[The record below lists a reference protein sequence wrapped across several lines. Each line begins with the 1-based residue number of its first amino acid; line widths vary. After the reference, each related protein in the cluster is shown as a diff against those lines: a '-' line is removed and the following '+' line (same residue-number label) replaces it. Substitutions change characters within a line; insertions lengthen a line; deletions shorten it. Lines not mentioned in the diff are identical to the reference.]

1 MNIVELIQELEYLKD
16 IVGEDAEVRFASQPS
31 WPFEYSISNIIAMT
45 NEMREENARA
55 ELRDEGLSEEEINER
70 LEGAPELEGEN
81 VVYLAEGSQ
90 LGYLPEDAKNEL
102 GW

>member
-1 MNIVELIQELEYLKD
+1 MNIVELIQELEDMKD
-16 IVGEDAEVRFASQPS
+16 IAGEDAEVRFASQPS

-45 NEMREENARA
+45 NDMREEYARS
-55 ELRDEGLSEEEINER
+55 ELRDEGLSEEDINKK

-81 VVYLAEGSQ
+81 IIYLAEGSQ
-90 LGYLPEDAKNEL
+90 LGYLPDEAKQLL

>member
-1 MNIVELIQELEYLKD
+1 
-16 IVGEDAEVRFASQPS
+16 
-31 WPFEYSISNIIAMT
+31 MT
-45 NEMREENARA
+45 NETREENARA

-70 LEGAPELEGEN
+70 LEGAPEVEGDN

-90 LGYLPEDAKNEL
+90 IGYLPEDAKNEL

>member
-1 MNIVELIQELEYLKD
+1 MNIAELINELED
-16 IVGEDAEVRFASQPS
+16 MRDVVGDDAEVRYASQPS
-31 WPFEYSISNIIAMT
+31 WPFEYSISNIITMT
-45 NEMREENARA
+45 NEMREEHDRA
-55 ELRDEGLSEEEINER
+55 ELQ
-70 LEGAPELEGEN
+70 GEN

>member
-1 MNIVELIQELEYLKD
+1 MNIVELIQELEYMKD
-16 IVGEDAEVRFASQPS
+16 IAGEDAEVRFASQPN
-31 WPFEYSISNIIAMT
+31 WPFEYSISNIIATT
-45 NEMREENARA
+45 NEMREENARD

-70 LEGAPELEGEN
+70 LVGAPELEGEN

>member
-1 MNIVELIQELEYLKD
+1 MNIAELINELED
-16 IVGEDAEVRFASQPS
+16 MRDVVGDDAEVRYASQPS
-31 WPFEYSISNIIAMT
+31 WPFEYSISNIITMT
-45 NEMREENARA
+45 NEMREEHARA
-55 ELRDEGLSEEEINER
+55 ELQ
-70 LEGAPELEGEN
+70 GEN

>member
-16 IVGEDAEVRFASQPS
+16 VVGEDAEVRFASQPS
-31 WPFEYSISNIIAMT
+31 WPFEYSISNIITMT
-45 NEMREENARA
+45 NEMREEHARA
-55 ELRDEGLSEEEINER
+55 ELRDEGLSEEEINEE
-70 LEGAPELEGEN
+70 LEGDPELEGEN

-90 LGYLPEDAKNEL
+90 IGYLPEDAKNEL

>member
-1 MNIVELIQELEYLKD
+1 MNIVELIQELEYMKD
-16 IVGEDAEVRFASQPS
+16 IAGEDAEVRWAGQPS
-31 WPFEYSISNIIAMT
+31 WSFEYSISNIIATT

-90 LGYLPEDAKNEL
+90 IGYLPDEAKDEL

>member
-1 MNIVELIQELEYLKD
+1 MNIAELINELEYLKD
-16 IVGEDAEVRFASQPS
+16 IAGEDAEVRFASQPN
-31 WPFEYSISNIIAMT
+31 WPFEYSISNIIAIT
-45 NEMREENARA
+45 NEMREEHARA
-55 ELRDEGLSEEEINER
+55 ELRGEGLSIEEINER
-70 LEGAPELEGEN
+70 LDGAPELEEEN

>member
-1 MNIVELIQELEYLKD
+1 MNIAELINELEYMKD
-16 IVGEDAEVRFASQPS
+16 IVGDDAEVRFASQPS

-45 NEMREENARA
+45 NEMREEHARA
-55 ELRDEGLSEEEINER
+55 ELRDEGFDEGEINEK
-70 LEGAPELEGEN
+70 LYEAPELEGEN

-90 LGYLPEDAKNEL
+90 LGYLPEDAKSEL